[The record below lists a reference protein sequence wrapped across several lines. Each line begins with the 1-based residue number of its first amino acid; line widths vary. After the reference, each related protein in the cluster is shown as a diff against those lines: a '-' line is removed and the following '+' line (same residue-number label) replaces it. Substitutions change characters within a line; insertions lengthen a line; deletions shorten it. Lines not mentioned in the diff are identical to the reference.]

1 MFRKI
6 FKYASEF
13 KKESILAPIFISIE
27 VIMETLIPLVIAA
40 LIDKGVN
47 QNDMSVVAKMG
58 VLMCGLA
65 LISLLAGSLS
75 GYFASTASTG
85 FARNL
90 REILILKLQELS
102 FSNID
107 KF

>member
-47 QNDMSVVAKMG
+47 QNDLHNGQGKAWE
-58 VLMCGLA
+58 
-65 LISLLAGSLS
+65 S
-75 GYFASTASTG
+75 GYTTSAGPRPGRKRPGTEFLEIP
-85 FARNL
+85 L
-90 REILILKLQELS
+90 RFYGEDTSRIRR
-102 FSNID
+102 
-107 KF
+107 